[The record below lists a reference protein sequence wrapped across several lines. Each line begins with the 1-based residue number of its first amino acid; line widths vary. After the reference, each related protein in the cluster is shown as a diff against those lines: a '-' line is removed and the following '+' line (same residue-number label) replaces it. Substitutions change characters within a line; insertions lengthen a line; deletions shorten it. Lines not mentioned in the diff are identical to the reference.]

1 VLLALA
7 EFVKAN
13 LLVFDGLLLR
23 FDRRVAVGVVLDDGA
38 LGKRVSDGVPIV
50 VGELFGLALRPE
62 VQACI
67 LNGLE

>member
-1 VLLALA
+1 MLLALA

-13 LLVFDGLLLR
+13 LLVFDDLLLR
-23 FDRRVAVGVVLDDGA
+23 FDRRVAAGVVLDDGA
-38 LGKRVSDGVPIV
+38 LGNRVSDGVPIV
-50 VGELFGLALRPE
+50 VGELFSLALGPE